1 MKYLYSLIITLLI
14 FGTANSQTSVVPDPG
29 LTWGGYI
36 SWFENNSGAKGGY
49 LGGGDWGI
57 ADVKTTITAAGDNTY
72 ADGALTLQ
80 PNFNTYADNVNGNAD
95 AQAFWTDGAGGGN
108 KWLEATSKVDYAAA
122 GVFTDGALT
131 FNGTVASNTLDSNY
145 SVVAFIKTL
154 DPNAGYATIINET
167 VTLGATGTKFSVS
180 ANGINQAHIVQVGF
194 TMEGLN
200 ANPDN
205 EAALGSII
213 VTPEAAG
220 AATADPG
227 STWGGYISWFEN
239 NSGAKGGYLGGGDWG
254 IADVKTTITAAGD
267 NTYAD
272 GALTLQPNFN
282 TYADNV
288 NGNADAQAFWT
299 DGAGGGNKWLEA
311 TSKVDYAAAGV
322 FTDGALTFNGT
333 VASNTLD
340 SNYSVVAF
348 IKTLDPNAG
357 YATIINEAVTLGATG
372 TTFAVSANGI
382 NQAHIV
388 QIGFTMEGLNANPD
402 NEAALGSIIVT
413 PTDLGGDDGNNTPT
427 YGTFNYT
434 FSDAAEASDWPAVGG
449 YTSMMTVQHLAT
461 GGNPG
466 GVLSVAGSNTVDG
479 AGAAFQVEENITFD
493 YGDAAK
499 AVLTVDAKI
508 GDGGLVGGGVHI
520 HFEST
525 AGLKQE
531 MDIQGKGLN
540 DSTWTTFTL
549 ESDALSN
556 ASSGILR
563 VMLEIAAGAN
573 VGAGGEILFD
583 NIKLTLLDS
592 SDNVLSINDI
602 EDISFILYPNPAIN
616 QINIQSKSNIENLSI
631 IDLMGRTV
639 KQQIPNSNE
648 SSLDVSDLSKGIY
661 LVKLNFGEK
670 ESVTRFIK
678 K

>member
-1 MKYLYSLIITLLI
+1 MKYLHSLIITLLI
-14 FGTANSQTSVVPDPG
+14 FGTANSQTSVVPDPTS
-29 LTWGGYI
+29 TWGGYI
-36 SWFENNSGAKGGY
+36 SWFENDSGAKGAY
-49 LGGGDWGI
+49 INGGDWGI
-57 ADVKTTITAAGDNTY
+57 ADVKTTITAAGDATY

-80 PNFNTYADNVNGNAD
+80 PNFNTYADNVNGDAA
-95 AQAFWTDGAGGGN
+95 AQAYWTDGAGGGN

-167 VTLGATGTKFSVS
+167 ITLGATGTKFS
-180 ANGINQAHIVQVGF
+180 
-194 TMEGLN
+194 
-200 ANPDN
+200 
-205 EAALGSII
+205 
-213 VTPEAAG
+213 
-220 AATADPG
+220 
-227 STWGGYISWFEN
+227 
-239 NSGAKGGYLGGGDWG
+239 
-254 IADVKTTITAAGD
+254 
-267 NTYAD
+267 
-272 GALTLQPNFN
+272 
-282 TYADNV
+282 
-288 NGNADAQAFWT
+288 
-299 DGAGGGNKWLEA
+299 
-311 TSKVDYAAAGV
+311 
-322 FTDGALTFNGT
+322 
-333 VASNTLD
+333 
-340 SNYSVVAF
+340 
-348 IKTLDPNAG
+348 
-357 YATIINEAVTLGATG
+357 
-372 TTFAVSANGI
+372 VSANGI

-402 NEAALGSIIVT
+402 NEAALGSVIVT
-413 PTDLGGDDGNNTPT
+413 PTDFGGNTNTTPT
-427 YGTFNYT
+427 YGTINYT
-434 FSDAAEASDWPAVGG
+434 FTDAAEASDWPAVGG
-449 YTSMMTVQHLAT
+449 NTSMMTVQHLAT

-466 GVLSVAGSNTVDG
+466 GVLSVAGSNTSDA
-479 AGAAFQVEENITFD
+479 AGAAFQVQQNITFD

-499 AVLTVDAKI
+499 AVLTLDAKI
-508 GDGGLVGGGVHI
+508 GAGGLVGGAAHI

-531 MDIQGKGLN
+531 MDIHTKGLN

-563 VMLEIAAGAN
+563 VMFEIAAGAF
-573 VGAGGEILFD
+573 VGAGGEILLD

-602 EDISFILYPNPAIN
+602 EDLSFILYPNPAIN

-648 SSLDVSDLSKGIY
+648 SSLDVSDLSRGIY

-670 ESVTRFIK
+670 EAVTRFIK